1 MIFTFRF
8 ISDEEESFIMDI
20 NINHDQTFEQ
30 LHDTIQEKLD
40 YDPSQLASFFISN
53 ENWEKLQEITL
64 LDMGIEGGKNMVDSK
79 IEDFFSEKNQRLL
92 YEFDYLAGR
101 LFFGN
106 VIRSIDAVSP
116 VDLPS
121 VSKLEGPVPLQIKR
135 FDGNLNDDDWG
146 NDEDED
152 EYGDFNDE
160 LPEDLEDYNIHEDNS
175 I

>member
-8 ISDEEESFIMDI
+8 ITDEEESFIMDI

-30 LHDTIQEKLD
+30 LHDAIQEKLD
-40 YDPSQLASFFISN
+40 YDPAQLASFFISN
-53 ENWEKLQEITL
+53 ESWEKLQEITL
-64 LDMGIEGGKNMVDSK
+64 LDMGVEGGKNMADSR
-79 IEDFFSEKNQRLL
+79 IEDFFTAKNQHLL
-92 YEFDYLAGR
+92 YEYDYLAGR

-106 VIRSIDAVSP
+106 VIRTIDAASP
-116 VDLPS
+116 IDLPS
-121 VSKLEGPVPLQIKR
+121 VSKLEGSIPPQIKR
-135 FDGNLNDDDWG
+135 FDVNLNDEDWG

-152 EYGDFNDE
+152 EYGDFEDE